1 MQTIKWKDENLSKLC
16 LGTVQFGLNYGVA
29 NTEGQV
35 SLEEA
40 TKILDFSISKG
51 INTFDT
57 AKAYGSSEKV
67 LNTYFKEKNS
77 FNPFIISKISSDL
90 FSLELTKFISE
101 ISSFNNLFA
110 LLLHDN
116 EKLYSW
122 TKKDTQYIK
131 ELKAKNIIKYFG
143 ASIYTDEEFNKALE
157 NDEIEIIQIPF
168 NIFDQRAISLEWL
181 EKAKKRD
188 KLIFIRSIYLQGL
201 LLMDIN
207 KVPVHLVDA
216 KEYLKKLVN
225 YANILDI
232 TVNELCLF
240 FVNQVA
246 KNSIL
251 LFGCDNL
258 TQAKENIQL
267 FNLQKTIDATILE
280 NLKREFS
287 NIEEEIYNPTK
298 WNKV

>member
-67 LNTYFKEKNS
+67 LNTYFKERNS
-77 FNPFIISKISSDL
+77 INPFIISKISSDL
-90 FSLELTKFISE
+90 FSLELTKFISD
-101 ISSFNNLFA
+101 ISNFDNLFA

-168 NIFDQRAISLEWL
+168 NIFDQRAISLKWL

-207 KVPVHLVDA
+207 KVPVHLADA
-216 KEYLKKLVN
+216 KEYLEKLIN

-232 TVNELCLF
+232 SVNELCLF

-267 FNLQKTIDATILE
+267 FNLQKTIDAAILE
-280 NLKREFS
+280 NLQREFS

>member
-77 FNPFIISKISSDL
+77 INPFIISKISSDL

-168 NIFDQRAISLEWL
+168 NIFDQRAISLKWL

-207 KVPVHLVDA
+207 KVPVHLADA
-216 KEYLKKLVN
+216 KEYLEKLVN

-232 TVNELCLF
+232 SVNELCLF

-267 FNLQKTIDATILE
+267 FNLQKTIDAAVLE
-280 NLKREFS
+280 NLQRDFS

>member
-67 LNTYFKEKNS
+67 LNTYFKERNS
-77 FNPFIISKISSDL
+77 INPFIISKISSDL
-90 FSLELTKFISE
+90 FSLELTKFISD
-101 ISSFNNLFA
+101 ISSFDNLFA

-157 NDEIEIIQIPF
+157 NDDIEIIQIPF
-168 NIFDQRAISLEWL
+168 NIFDQRAISLKWL

-207 KVPVHLVDA
+207 KVPVHLADA
-216 KEYLKKLVN
+216 KEYLEKLVN

-267 FNLQKTIDATILE
+267 FNLQKTIDAAILE
-280 NLKREFS
+280 NLQREFS

>member
-67 LNTYFKEKNS
+67 LNTYFKERNS
-77 FNPFIISKISSDL
+77 INPFIISKISSDL
-90 FSLELTKFISE
+90 FSLELTKFISD
-101 ISSFNNLFA
+101 ISNFDNLFA

-168 NIFDQRAISLEWL
+168 NIFDQRAISLKWL

-207 KVPVHLVDA
+207 KVPVHLADA

-232 TVNELCLF
+232 SVNELCLF

-267 FNLQKTIDATILE
+267 FNLQKTIDAAILE
-280 NLKREFS
+280 NLQREFS

>member
-35 SLEEA
+35 TLEEA

-67 LNTYFKEKNS
+67 LNTYFKERNSINS
-77 FNPFIISKISSDL
+77 FVISKISSDL
-90 FSLELTKFISE
+90 FSLELTKFISD
-101 ISSFNNLFA
+101 ISSFDNLFA

-168 NIFDQRAISLEWL
+168 NIFDQRAISLKWL

-207 KVPVHLVDA
+207 KVPVHLAGA
-216 KEYLKKLVN
+216 KEYLEKLVN
-225 YANILDI
+225 YTNILDI

-267 FNLQKTIDATILE
+267 FNLQKTIDAAVLE
-280 NLKREFS
+280 NLQREFS

>member
-67 LNTYFKEKNS
+67 LNTYFKERNS
-77 FNPFIISKISSDL
+77 INPFVISKISSDL

-168 NIFDQRAISLEWL
+168 NIFDQRAISLKWL

-207 KVPVHLVDA
+207 KVPVHLADA
-216 KEYLKKLVN
+216 KEYLEKLVN

-267 FNLQKTIDATILE
+267 FNLQKTIDAAILE
-280 NLKREFS
+280 NLQREFS